1 MNVHQAL
8 GNRFIAMDEKTGVI
22 TQELGSRRASFWM
35 KRVVSVQA
43 DSTGFKIFAEF
54 ESAGNIHLFRT
65 WTGLNEPAKS
75 WVSVM
80 NPHVYLIAEE

>member
-1 MNVHQAL
+1 
-8 GNRFIAMDEKTGVI
+8 
-22 TQELGSRRASFWM
+22 M

-54 ESAGNIHLFRT
+54 ESAGNTHLFRT

-80 NPHVYLIAEE
+80 NPHVYLIAE